1 MLLASVGSSGTDG
14 ELKVWA
20 FNQGFNTA
28 NNQWQVV
35 RRHKAANSLGCVAFC
50 PWEHGVIIAA
60 GSIDGSLALLN
71 VETDDQATHNQAH
84 AGAINGLSWQP
95 LSPGEE
101 SLARL
106 VTAGS
111 DGNVKIWQSNRKES
125 ALTAVCALSMN
136 GGPAHSN
143 WVRDVDWLKSGAARG
158 LTSDYIASVGED
170 KMLRIWRCDKHVQES
185 TWKCV
190 FEHSEPVPQWK
201 CSWAPNSAMLAV
213 SCGDNQTKVF
223 QQTTASG
230 DMEKWELAFAGSEAV
245 HK

>member
-20 FNQGFNTA
+20 FNKGFNTA

-50 PWEHGVIIAA
+50 PWEHGVIIVA
-60 GSIDGSLALLN
+60 GSVDGSLALLN
-71 VETDDQATHNQAH
+71 CTTDDQATFAAAH
-84 AGAINGLSWQP
+84 DGAVNGLSWQP
-95 LSPGEE
+95 LRPGEE

-111 DGNVKIWQSNRKES
+111 DAKVKIWRCKES
-125 ALTAVCALSMN
+125 ALTPECELSMN
-136 GGPAHSN
+136 GGPPHSN
-143 WVRDVDWLKSGAARG
+143 WVRDVDWLKSGAACG

-170 KMLRIWRCDKHVQES
+170 KMLRIWRCDKKSES
-185 TWKCV
+185 EWNCV
-190 FEHSEPVPQWK
+190 FEHSESAPQWK

-223 QQTTASG
+223 QQTAASG
-230 DMEKWELAFAGSEAV
+230 DMENWEVAFAGSEAA
-245 HK
+245 HQ